1 MAAPAQDDS
10 AAQQEGHPLRYLIV
24 AVVTLAS
31 FLEGLDASIITVS
44 LPDMMGNLDASLEQ
58 ISWVSNGYLL
68 ANVIIIP
75 MTGWLAQLFGRK
87 RYFNGSL
94 ILFTISSLMCGLSG
108 SLGEIVFWRVMQGI
122 GGGALV
128 ATAQAIIYEVFPPRE
143 HARAMSLWG
152 LGLMVGPAM
161 GPAIG
166 GYITGILSWPW
177 IFYVSVPFGIIAV
190 VCVALVVPDTKYKEK
205 VKKMDIQGL
214 LLLTFAIGSLQYI
227 LVQQQSLPWGFLER
241 GWILSFLCVSSFIMF
256 VIRELNVPYPV
267 VDLRIL
273 KNLQFTACCIFSF
286 MQALCTLAIVFV
298 TPMLLID
305 LMGFSAFETGM
316 IMFPVAAGTGISM
329 YIAGKV
335 AHRVNPYVLILVGLG
350 IFFFAMYKYSY
361 FSVDTP
367 KADLYLPFLLRGI
380 GLGVIFVP
388 LNALA
393 VADLRPEQQANACGL
408 LNLTRQFG
416 SGVGIVIAATVL
428 GQVQANFQN
437 VLGNAVE
444 PDDPASIVAMSN
456 LKRYFLDEGVAADTA
471 DLWSLKAI
479 EIITDGWASSLA
491 FERIFALFGISLA
504 CVIPLMLLMRK
515 RPDPGKPAAA
525 KH

>member
-1 MAAPAQDDS
+1 MAEAPTANRYPD
-10 AAQQEGHPLRYLIV
+10 GHPHRYLIV
-24 AVVTLAS
+24 AVVTMAS

-44 LPDMMGNLDASLEQ
+44 LPDMMGNLDATLEQ

-75 MTGWLAQLFGRK
+75 MTGWLSQVFGRK

-94 ILFTISSLMCGLSG
+94 ILFTFASFMCGMSG
-108 SLGEIVFWRVMQGI
+108 SLGEIVFWRIMQGI

-177 IFYVSVPFGIIAV
+177 IFYVSVPFGIVAV
-190 VCVALVVPDTKYKEK
+190 VLVALLVPDSAYREK
-205 VKKMDIQGL
+205 VRTIDFQGL

-227 LVQQQSLPWGFLER
+227 LVEQQSLPWGFLER
-241 GWILSFLCVSSFIMF
+241 GWVLTVCCISSFVLFI
-256 VIRELNVPYPV
+256 IRELNVPYPI

-273 KNLQFTACCIFSF
+273 KNVQFTACCIFSF

-305 LMGFSAFETGM
+305 LMGYSAFDTGM
-316 IMFPVAAGTGISM
+316 IMFPVAAGTGLSM

-335 AHRVNPYVLILVGLG
+335 AHKVNPYLLILVGLG
-350 IFFFAMYKYSY
+350 IFFYAMFRYSY
-361 FSVDTP
+361 FAIDTP
-367 KADLYLPFLLRGI
+367 KEDLYLPFLLRGI
-380 GLGVIFVP
+380 GLGIIFVP

-416 SGVGIVIAATVL
+416 SGVGIVIAASVL
-428 GQVQANFQN
+428 GKVKASFQG
-437 VLGNAVE
+437 VLDGAIS
-444 PDDPASIVAMSN
+444 PTDPTAIVTMSRIQ
-456 LKRYFLDEGVAADTA
+456 RYLIDRGISADTA
-471 DLWSLKAI
+471 DIYSIKAI
-479 EIITDGWASSLA
+479 ELMTNGWASSLA
-491 FERIFALFGISLA
+491 FERIFALFGIALA
-504 CVIPLMLLMRK
+504 CVIPLMFLMRH

-525 KH
+525 GH

>member
-1 MAAPAQDDS
+1 MSAAPQANPAYPD
-10 AAQQEGHPLRYLIV
+10 GHPLRYLIIV
-24 AVVTLAS
+24 VVTLAS

-44 LPDMMGNLDASLEQ
+44 LPDMMGSLDASLED

-75 MTGWLAQLFGRK
+75 MTGWLASVFGRK

-94 ILFTISSLMCGLSG
+94 VLFTFASFMCGQST
-108 SLGEIVFWRVMQGI
+108 SLTEIVIWRILQGI

-143 HARAMSLWG
+143 HAKAMSLWG

-166 GYITGILSWPW
+166 GYLTGILSWPW
-177 IFYVSVPFGIIAV
+177 IFHVSVPFGIVAV
-190 VCVALVVPDTKYKEK
+190 ILVGILVPDSQYREK
-205 VKKMDIQGL
+205 VKSVDFQGL
-214 LLLTFAIGSLQYI
+214 LLLAFAIGSLQFI
-227 LVQQQSLPWGFLER
+227 LVEQQNLPWGFLER
-241 GWILSFLCVSSFIMF
+241 GWVLTACCIGSFIIF
-256 VIRELNVPYPV
+256 VLRELNVPYPI

-273 KNLQFTACCIFSF
+273 KNAQFTACCIFSF

-305 LMGFSAFETGM
+305 LIGFSAFETGM
-316 IMFPVAAGTGISM
+316 IMFPVAAGTGLSM
-329 YIAGKV
+329 IIAGRV
-335 AHRVNPYVLILVGLG
+335 AHRVNPYVLILIGLG
-350 IFFFAMYKYSY
+350 IFFYAMYEYSY

-380 GLGVIFVP
+380 GLGIIFVP

-393 VADLRPEQQANACGL
+393 VADLHPDQQANACGL

-428 GQVQANFQN
+428 GQVDANFQD
-437 VLGNAVE
+437 VLSNAVD
-444 PDDPASIVAMSN
+444 PDQPTAIITLNTLERHFMDT
-456 LKRYFLDEGVAADTA
+456 GVSQEMAE
-471 DLWSLKAI
+471 LWSLKTI
-479 EIITDGWASSLA
+479 EEMTQSWAGSLA

-504 CVIPLMLLMRK
+504 CVIPLLFLMRK
-515 RPDPGKPAAA
+515 QPAADSSSPTG
-525 KH
+525 H

>member
-1 MAAPAQDDS
+1 MEAK
-10 AAQQEGHPLRYLIV
+10 QQQNIYGEDGHPLRYLIV

-44 LPDMMGNLDASLEQ
+44 LPDMMGSLDASLEQ

-94 ILFTISSLMCGLSG
+94 ILFTFASLMCGMSG
-108 SLGEIVFWRVMQGI
+108 SLGEIIVWRVLQGI

-177 IFYVSVPFGIIAV
+177 IFYVTVPFGALAV
-190 VCVALVVPDTKYKEK
+190 VMVSLIVPDSAYREK
-205 VKKMDIQGL
+205 VKKIDIQGL

-227 LVQQQSLPWGFLER
+227 LVEEGSLDWNFL
-241 GWILSFLCVSSFIMF
+241 GNGSNLAVLCAASVIMF
-256 VIRELNVPYPV
+256 VVRELNIPYPV

-273 KNLQFTACCIFSF
+273 KNVQFTACCLFSF

-305 LMGFSAFETGM
+305 LMGFSALETGL
-316 IMFPVAAGTGISM
+316 IMFPVAAGTGLSM

-335 AHRVNPYVLILVGLG
+335 AHRINPYALILTGLG
-350 IFFFAMYKYSY
+350 IFFFAMFKYST
-361 FSVDTP
+361 FSFDTP
-367 KADLYLPFLLRGI
+367 KADLYMPFLLRGI
-380 GLGVIFVP
+380 GLGIIFVP

-416 SGVGIVIAATVL
+416 SGVGIVIAATIL
-428 GQVQANFQN
+428 GKVKANFA
-437 VLGNAVE
+437 LLLANAVV
-444 PDDPASIVAMSN
+444 PTDPTSIVTMSN
-456 LKRYFLDEGVAADTA
+456 LQRYFLDQGIGADTA
-471 DLWSLKAI
+471 RLYSLKVI
-479 EIITDGWASSLA
+479 EYVNNALASSLA
-491 FERIFALFGISLA
+491 FDRIFALFGISLA
-504 CVIPLMLLMRK
+504 CVIPLLLFMRK
-515 RPDPGKPAAA
+515 RPDPGKRAAA
-525 KH
+525 GH

>member
-1 MAAPAQDDS
+1 MDKQPQAS
-10 AAQQEGHPLRYLIV
+10 IYGENGHPLRYVIV

-44 LPDMMGNLDASLEQ
+44 LPDMMGTLDASLEQ

-94 ILFTISSLMCGLSG
+94 VLFTFASLMCGLSG
-108 SLGEIVFWRVMQGI
+108 SLTEIIIWRVLQGI

-177 IFYVSVPFGIIAV
+177 IFYVTVPFGALAV
-190 VCVALVVPDTKYKEK
+190 VMVSLVVPESPYREK
-205 VKKMDIQGL
+205 VKKIDLQGL

-227 LVQQQSLPWGFLER
+227 LVKESSLDWGFL
-241 GWILSFLCVSSFIMF
+241 GNGMNLAVLCAASAVMF
-256 VIRELNVPYPV
+256 VLRELNIPYPV

-273 KNLQFTACCIFSF
+273 KNIQFTACCIFSF

-305 LMGFSAFETGM
+305 LMGFSALETGM
-316 IMFPVAAGTGISM
+316 IMFPVAAGTGLSM

-335 AHRVNPYVLILVGLG
+335 AHRINPYALILTGLA
-350 IFFFAMYKYSY
+350 IFFFAMFKYST
-361 FSVDTP
+361 FSFDTP

-416 SGVGIVIAATVL
+416 SGVGIVIAASVL
-428 GQVQANFQN
+428 GKIKANFEL
-437 VLGNAVE
+437 VLANAVV
-444 PDDPASIVAMSN
+444 PTQPASIVTMSN
-456 LKRYFLDEGVAADTA
+456 LERHFIALGVSPDTA
-471 DLWSLKAI
+471 QLYGLKTI
-479 EIITDGWASSLA
+479 EYANNLIASSLA
-491 FERIFALFGISLA
+491 FERIFAIFGLSLA
-504 CVIPLMLLMRK
+504 CVIPLLLLMRK
-515 RPDPGKPAAA
+515 QPASGKPTPAR
-525 KH
+525 H

>member
-1 MAAPAQDDS
+1 MDKSPQPNTYGED
-10 AAQQEGHPLRYLIV
+10 GHPLRYLIV

-44 LPDMMGNLDASLEQ
+44 LPDMMGSLDASLEQ

-94 ILFTISSLMCGLSG
+94 LLFTFASLMCGLST
-108 SLGEIVFWRVMQGI
+108 SLSEIIIWRVLQGM

-177 IFYVSVPFGIIAV
+177 IFYVTVPFGLVAV
-190 VCVALVVPDTKYKEK
+190 VFVALIVPDSAYREK
-205 VKKMDIQGL
+205 VKKIDLQGL
-214 LLLTFAIGSLQYI
+214 LLLTFAIGSLQYL
-227 LVQQQSLPWGFLER
+227 LVEASDMNWGFL
-241 GWILSFLCVSSFIMF
+241 GNGMNLAVLCGASAIMF
-256 VIRELNVPYPV
+256 VLRELNVTDPI

-305 LMGFSAFETGM
+305 LMGFSALETGL
-316 IMFPVAAGTGISM
+316 IMFPVAAGTGLSM

-335 AHRVNPYVLILVGLG
+335 AHRINPYALILIGLG
-350 IFFFAMYKYSY
+350 IFFFAMFKYST
-361 FSVDTP
+361 FSFDTP
-367 KADLYLPFLLRGI
+367 KIDLYLPFLLRGI
-380 GLGVIFVP
+380 GLGIIFVP

-416 SGVGIVIAATVL
+416 SGVGIVIAASIL
-428 GQVQANFQN
+428 GRVKANFEL
-437 VLGNAVE
+437 VLANAVV
-444 PDDPASIVAMSN
+444 PNDPASIVTMSN
-456 LKRYFLDEGVAADTA
+456 LERHFTDQGITLDTA
-471 DLWSLKAI
+471 RLFALKTI
-479 EIITDGWASSLA
+479 EYVNNLIASSLA
-491 FERIFALFGISLA
+491 FERIFAIFGLSLA
-504 CVIPLMLLMRK
+504 CVIPLLLFMRK

-525 KH
+525 GH